1 MARQFLVSH
10 LQLLEE
16 HSVGAREENLTW
28 PLGNAAGGSRASL
41 PQALTHL
48 AVRERL
54 LVLLLPEAHLALPF
68 LSLRFTVEVSLVV
81 AKMLGVRAA
90 YVEVMALK
98 PHTSF
103 LPSPCLYHFLSVL
116 KLMVSQSVLRGSLPT
131 PPSRL
136 FQGICEVTTILL
148 VLR

>member
-16 HSVGAREENLTW
+16 HGVGAREENLTW
-28 PLGNAAGGSRASL
+28 PLGNAAGEGEPL

-54 LVLLLPEAHLALPF
+54 LVLPLPEAHLALPF
-68 LSLRFTVEVSLVV
+68 LSLRFAVEVSSVV
-81 AKMLGVRAA
+81 AKMLRVRAV
-90 YVEVMALK
+90 YVEVMVLK

-131 PPSRL
+131 PPIQTVSGDL
-136 FQGICEVTTILL
+136 
-148 VLR
+148 